1 MYLTLA
7 YNGLQLMEEM
17 YLRTSECMVHELGIW
32 KTLASSK
39 SDICDT
45 LSRSVQKT
53 NTADSHMTMVD
64 LAKLCQDHG
73 ETCFKLALIL
83 QHTKKN
89 IQSTKNLTILQT
101 KHKTPCNP
109 TNKTQNTLQSYETY
123 LWPYLEW

>member
-1 MYLTLA
+1 
-7 YNGLQLMEEM
+7 MEEM

-73 ETCFKLALIL
+73 ETCFKLALFSFYN
-83 QHTKKN
+83 TEKKH
-89 IQSTKNLTILQT
+89 T

-109 TNKTQNTLQSYETY
+109 TNKTQNTLLSYETIWATKKPSY
-123 LWPYLEW
+123 FPLYWLVNRDSHNGLL